1 MGGFLLP
8 RTSVS
13 ARKSHCTFF
22 FTREVSTVTYFRIW
36 IRQWGVR
43 INTEGFEITRLG
55 RMAELYC
62 NLAIKVQLI
71 LKMQLICSLLKN
83 LSFKIIRRL
92 ASLLPGKTRRQ
103 SSITMLIIFF
113 CGKKIRKE
121 NSLNNLTSSILSF
134 SSPPARKVT
143 CERKRAPPERH
154 PPRGWRFSLT

>member
-1 MGGFLLP
+1 
-8 RTSVS
+8 
-13 ARKSHCTFF
+13 
-22 FTREVSTVTYFRIW
+22 
-36 IRQWGVR
+36 
-43 INTEGFEITRLG
+43 
-55 RMAELYC
+55 MAELYC

-103 SSITMLIIFF
+103 SYITILYLFFF

-121 NSLNNLTSSILSF
+121 NSLNNLTTSILSV

-143 CERKRAPPERH
+143 RDRERAPRAGH
-154 PPRGWRFSLT
+154 LPRGWRLSLI

>member
-1 MGGFLLP
+1 
-8 RTSVS
+8 
-13 ARKSHCTFF
+13 
-22 FTREVSTVTYFRIW
+22 
-36 IRQWGVR
+36 
-43 INTEGFEITRLG
+43 
-55 RMAELYC
+55 MAELYC

-103 SSITMLIIFF
+103 SYITILYYFFF

-121 NSLNNLTSSILSF
+121 NSLNNLTTSILSF

-143 CERKRAPPERH
+143 RERKRAPRGGQL
-154 PPRGWRFSLT
+154 PRGWQFSLISRVHWCVHKPGLRDRSLFIAGGGEDLGQNKVQLNRYTL